1 MSNTEFTN
9 VLEELTELHNL
20 KNQDYATSENPYK
33 NLQGVERIGL
43 EAWKGVVIRMM
54 DKFSR
59 LEEFCVKEELAV
71 KDETIEDTFKDIA
84 IYSVLAMILYRKRM
98 EGKSNDP
105 DITDWRF
112 LATIHK
118 KRKELEQELIENERG
133 KGSDECRRLEGDW
146 EPPTY
151 PDRPE
156 WELPEPK
163 SHPSLFPVDDKY
175 SGDESFRNPII
186 AMREDAEKQQ
196 EMEDTER
203 LRETLQIREDK
214 KEEERLRKTLN
225 LDAQKESVL
234 KEKKRLNMI
243 LNQMEDDE
251 KAFYKSKIKNAKD
264 N

>member
-1 MSNTEFTN
+1 MSNREFTD

-20 KNQDYATSENPYK
+20 KNRDYATSKNPYK

-146 EPPTY
+146 EPPTF

-156 WELPEPK
+156 WELPEPE

-175 SGDESFRNPII
+175 S
-186 AMREDAEKQQ
+186 AEKQQ
-196 EMEDTER
+196 EREDTER
-203 LRETLQIREDK
+203 LRETLQIREDI

>member
-1 MSNTEFTN
+1 MSNVEFTN

-112 LATIHK
+112 LATILK

-175 SGDESFRNPII
+175 S
-186 AMREDAEKQQ
+186 AEKQQ
-196 EMEDTER
+196 EREDTER
-203 LRETLQIREDK
+203 LRETLQIREDI

-234 KEKKRLNMI
+234 KEKKRLNTI

>member
-1 MSNTEFTN
+1 MSNKEFTN

-20 KNQDYATSENPYK
+20 KNQDYATTENPYK
-33 NLQGVERIGL
+33 NLEGVERLGIP
-43 EAWKGVVIRMM
+43 AWRGVVIRMM

-71 KDETIEDTFKDIA
+71 KDETIEDTLKDLA

-98 EGKSNDP
+98 EGANSDP
-105 DITDWRF
+105 DIMDWRF

-175 SGDESFRNPII
+175 S
-186 AMREDAEKQQ
+186 AEKQQ
-196 EMEDTER
+196 EREDTER
-203 LRETLQIREDK
+203 LRETLQIREDI